1 MKEKL
6 LRLKEKIMQNKIASG
21 VIAACIVAL
30 IVIAVVVGVLFS
42 GERDKESN
50 DFAIAS
56 SGDIAKNDPDS
67 DKDGKKD
74 DKKENEST
82 KDGEGD
88 TGENESDTT
97 NGEEGTTDGN
107 GETSA
112 NNSTGNNG
120 AGANNGGNTGNSN
133 VGNTGNSNVGNTGN
147 SNVGNTGNSN
157 VGNNNGGSTG
167 SNNTGNT
174 GTNGGGSG
182 STVGTDTPQPNQNTL
197 YTQLFDINNKV
208 TITLDISDAELQKL
222 QADYKKYGNGK
233 SPIYRKVDKMTVTVA
248 GQTYVMYEVGV
259 RMKGNT
265 SRCNVYNG
273 DVNNRNL
280 IHLRLSFDET
290 FDDAS
295 YYGNDAKKWSSD
307 AARKERKKRTFAGL
321 DSLELKWNRN
331 FDGTYITN
339 YYANQMFKDMGV
351 LAQSTNIA
359 NINFGGYNYGVY
371 SIYEPV
377 DEKFIERYLP
387 ASEWGGDLYKCSWGS
402 GRGADYTSG
411 SSGAIGVS
419 TDYRSFTYDLKTN
432 KKTSNH
438 SSLKNLLNVL
448 NSNPSKEAFAS
459 VVDKDY
465 WAKFAAASY
474 FAGNCDD
481 MRNNYNNHY
490 VYFLKSS
497 GKAIFIPYDYDRAFG
512 VTHENQ
518 DIKMYEANPY
528 SEYAKLANSGQNN
541 PLYRYSVIR
550 KNNSTDGN
558 YFSAEYKQQLA
569 KVAQS
574 KWMNYSTFRN
584 LYNIARNNYSDV
596 VIPSSNVRAYAYG
609 SNENTGNL
617 AFNENF
623 KYRRNATVQEFINGI
638 LNTYRNAG

>member
-1 MKEKL
+1 MKEKML
-6 LRLKEKIMQNKIASG
+6 QVKEKIMQNKRTSG
-21 VIAACIVAL
+21 IVAVC
-30 IVIAVVVGVLFS
+30 VIAVIVMAVIS
-42 GERDKESN
+42 GMSMSDKKDESSKN
-50 DFAIAS
+50 TATGS
-56 SGDIAKNDPDS
+56 SGNLAKNES
-67 DKDGKKD
+67 SKSGRDGKKD
-74 DKKENEST
+74 DDTENASES
-82 KDGEGD
+82 DNENG
-88 TGENESDTT
+88 TGENESDTSAGDE
-97 NGEEGTTDGN
+97 NGEQSSVGEN
-107 GETSA
+107 GETAENGSA
-112 NNSTGNNG
+112 GNNGTGGNSSGNNNGSTGNTGGNSG
-120 AGANNGGNTGNSN
+120 NAGGSAGNTGGSN
-133 VGNTGNSNVGNTGN
+133 TGVGNTGE
-147 SNVGNTGNSN
+147 
-157 VGNNNGGSTG
+157 NG
-167 SNNTGNT
+167 GNT
-174 GTNGGGSG
+174 GTNGGSG
-182 STVGTDTPQPNQNTL
+182 NVTGPDTPQPNQNTL

-208 TITLDISDAELQKL
+208 TITLEISDAEIQKL

-233 SPIYRKVDKMTVTVA
+233 SPIYRKADKMTVTVA
-248 GQTYVMYEVGV
+248 GRTYEMYEIGV

-265 SRCNVYNG
+265 SRCNVYNGG

-290 FDDAS
+290 FDDTS
-295 YYGNDAKKWSSD
+295 YYGADAKKWSSD

-321 DSLELKWNRN
+321 DCLELKWNRN

-339 YYANQMFKDMGV
+339 YYANQMFKEMGV
-351 LAQSTNIA
+351 LAQSMNLA

-377 DEKFIERYLP
+377 DDKFIERYLP
-387 ASEWGGDLYKCSWGS
+387 VSEWGGDLYKCGWGS

-411 SSGAIGVS
+411 SLGSIGVS
-419 TDYRSFTYDLKTN
+419 TEYRAYTYDLKTN
-432 KKTSNH
+432 KKSSNH
-438 SSLKNLLNVL
+438 SSLKKLINVL

-459 VVDKDY
+459 VVDTDY

-518 DIKMYEANPY
+518 DIKMYEANPF

-550 KNNSTDGN
+550 KNNSSDGN

-569 KVAQS
+569 RAAS
-574 KWMNYSTFRN
+574 GRWMNYSTFQN
-584 LYNIARNNYSDV
+584 LYNTVRNNYSSV
-596 VIPSSNVRAYAYG
+596 VIPSSNVKAYTYG
-609 SNENTGNL
+609 SFENTNNL

-623 KYRRNATVQEFINGI
+623 RYRRNTTAQNFINGI
-638 LNTYRNAG
+638 LNTYRNAQ